1 MAFHRQKEEVM
12 KNIAFAL
19 MLALGLSMAPSAHAT
34 PTDEKLDQILA
45 ELENIKAE
53 LQVLK
58 VRVTR

>member
-1 MAFHRQKEEVM
+1 M
-12 KNIAFAL
+12 KNVAFAL
-19 MLALGLSMAPSAHAT
+19 LFAFGVSMASTAHAT

-45 ELENIKAE
+45 ELETIKAE